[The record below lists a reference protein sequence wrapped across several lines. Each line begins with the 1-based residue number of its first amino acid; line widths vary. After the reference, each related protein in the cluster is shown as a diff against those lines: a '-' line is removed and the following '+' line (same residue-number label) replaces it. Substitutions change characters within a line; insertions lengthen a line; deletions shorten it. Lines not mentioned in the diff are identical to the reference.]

1 MEANYRTFSKSLY
14 IFTLW
19 VFIPPPGARNPD
31 PGLLINLSRGL
42 YENCYYAISF
52 SQISMDVK
60 KILYNLNQLAD
71 FHISPALRLEAL
83 SRGL

>member
-1 MEANYRTFSKSLY
+1 MGIYPP
-14 IFTLW
+14 
-19 VFIPPPGARNPD
+19 PPPGARNPD

-42 YENCYYAISF
+42 YENSF
-52 SQISMDVK
+52 SQISMGVK

>member
-1 MEANYRTFSKSLY
+1 MGIYPP
-14 IFTLW
+14 
-19 VFIPPPGARNPD
+19 PPPGARNPD
-31 PGLLINLSRGL
+31 PGLLINLSRG
-42 YENCYYAISF
+42 YENCYFAITF
-52 SQISMDVK
+52 SQISMGVK

>member
-1 MEANYRTFSKSLY
+1 MGIYP
-14 IFTLW
+14 
-19 VFIPPPGARNPD
+19 PPPGARNPD

-42 YENCYYAISF
+42 YENCYYAITF
-52 SQISMDVK
+52 SQISMGVK

-71 FHISPALRLEAL
+71 LSPALKLEAL

>member
-1 MEANYRTFSKSLY
+1 MGIYP
-14 IFTLW
+14 
-19 VFIPPPGARNPD
+19 PPPGARNPD

-42 YENCYYAISF
+42 YENCYYAITF

>member
-1 MEANYRTFSKSLY
+1 MGIYPP
-14 IFTLW
+14 
-19 VFIPPPGARNPD
+19 PPPGARNPD

-42 YENCYYAISF
+42 YENCYYEISF
-52 SQISMDVK
+52 SQISMGVK
-60 KILYNLNQLAD
+60 KILYNLNQLED